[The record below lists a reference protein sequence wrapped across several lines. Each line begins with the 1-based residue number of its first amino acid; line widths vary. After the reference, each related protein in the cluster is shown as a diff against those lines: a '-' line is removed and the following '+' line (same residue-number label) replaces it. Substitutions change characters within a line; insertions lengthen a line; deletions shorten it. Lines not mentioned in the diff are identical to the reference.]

1 VQGHGPSPFT
11 DQRLSLTS
19 GGFHRHFA
27 QVGDEPLAQLRGPV
41 TQGLLQGLG
50 VQVAAARTNQMA
62 DLMFQASAQSSI
74 RQDGGE
80 PDQVGP
86 GRGLLEGPGT
96 GVQVKQL
103 NGAYVKVSGIKING
117 GTQEN
122 ILGSAPFQLEVNTG

>member
-1 VQGHGPSPFT
+1 
-11 DQRLSLTS
+11 
-19 GGFHRHFA
+19 
-27 QVGDEPLAQLRGPV
+27 
-41 TQGLLQGLG
+41 
-50 VQVAAARTNQMA
+50 M
-62 DLMFQASAQSSI
+62 
-74 RQDGGE
+74 
-80 PDQVGP
+80 GP